1 MLVEKGILKKLMSGR
16 KPGVGGG
23 SPTGHSML
31 TPYGMPSVRMSIM
44 HVTYDKPS
52 PLAKMKSKLI
62 AEAKKAGLDHT
73 FMLRNISYNCYVL
86 TRIDVKTG
94 KETVIHSETPSFERR
109 ELMHVIA
116 ASKEES
122 IQSYPMN
129 SGNFQTMIAP
139 ESMLLE
145 SVEMNLQKPD
155 IAREFQLVNPA
166 LR

>member
-1 MLVEKGILKKLMSGR
+1 MVSAYSV
-16 KPGVGGG
+16 KPD
-23 SPTGHSML
+23 
-31 TPYGMPSVRMSIM
+31 VRMSIM
-44 HVTYDKPS
+44 HVTYDGKSKPMS
-52 PLAKMKSKLI
+52 KMKGQLI
-62 AEAKKAGLDHT
+62 SEARKAGLDHT
-73 FMLRNISYNCYVL
+73 YCLRNIRYNCYLL